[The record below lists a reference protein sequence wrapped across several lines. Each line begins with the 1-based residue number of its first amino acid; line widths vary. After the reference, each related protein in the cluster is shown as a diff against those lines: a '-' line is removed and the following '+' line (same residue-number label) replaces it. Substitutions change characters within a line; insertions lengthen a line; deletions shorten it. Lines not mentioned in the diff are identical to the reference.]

1 MVIWMGDDLFEI
13 FLRFGIIV
21 GLMIRRDIDIVLFFN
36 DN

>member
-1 MVIWMGDDLFEI
+1 MIYLKY
-13 FLRFGIIV
+13 FLGIFGIIV

>member
-1 MVIWMGDDLFEI
+1 MVIWMGDDSFEI
-13 FLRFGIIV
+13 SLRFGIIV